1 MFYQAEN
8 QDTMV
13 IAGALTHINETLAY
27 LPNVNNGGYTCVL
40 PAMTTLWK
48 QSIVKG
54 VLSSLL

>member
-40 PAMTTLWK
+40 PAMTTL
-48 QSIVKG
+48 
-54 VLSSLL
+54 